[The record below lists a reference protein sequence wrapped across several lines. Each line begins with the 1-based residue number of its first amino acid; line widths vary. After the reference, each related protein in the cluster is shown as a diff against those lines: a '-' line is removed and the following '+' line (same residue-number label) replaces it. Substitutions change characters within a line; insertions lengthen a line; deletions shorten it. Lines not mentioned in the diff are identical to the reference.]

1 MPAYVVVEVE
11 VHDPDAY
18 AEYRPLSGA
27 SVEQYGGRFIVRG
40 GTVETVEGGWQ
51 PQRFVIIEFP
61 SMEAARTWYDSPEY
75 AKALPI
81 RHRHA
86 TSKMLFVEGLPA

>member
-18 AEYRPLSGA
+18 AEYRGLSGA

-40 GTVETVEGGWQ
+40 GAVEAVEGGWQ

-61 SMEAARTWYDSPEY
+61 SLDAARAWYNSPEY

-81 RHRHA
+81 RHRNA
-86 TSKMLFVEGLPA
+86 TSRMLFVEGVQA